1 MFFLSPFLRLALEA
15 EKQSRLEADLSGL
28 KDQLEKA
35 NEGLRAANRLGDQ
48 LDAKSRTI
56 ASLKQDL
63 TIRDDLLAKAHRD
76 LEAARGQ
83 GVAKVDRYLVKN
95 LVVGYAT
102 ADTAKKPEV
111 MKILATVLDFNQEER
126 DKAGI
131 NTSGQG
137 WLKGWFGGS
146 VGSPGKNI

>member
-1 MFFLSPFLRLALEA
+1 M
-15 EKQSRLEADLSGL
+15 
-28 KDQLEKA
+28 
-35 NEGLRAANRLGDQ
+35 GDQ

-95 LVVGYAT
+95 LVVGYAV
-102 ADTAKKPEV
+102 ADAGKKPEV
-111 MKILATVLDFNQEER
+111 MKVLATVLDFNQEER

-131 NTSGQG
+131 NEAVGQG
-137 WLKGWFGGS
+137 WLRGFFGG
-146 VGSPGKNI
+146 GASPAAAASGNFVLPLTINYIAHTHEY

>member
-1 MFFLSPFLRLALEA
+1 MTLSLIYNGNETFTKTSHSILRFTVLHFRAV
-15 EKQSRLEADLSGL
+15 SG
-28 KDQLEKA
+28 
-35 NEGLRAANRLGDQ
+35 
-48 LDAKSRTI
+48 
-56 ASLKQDL
+56 LKQDL
-63 TIRDDLLAKAHRD
+63 AIRDDLLAKAHRD

-102 ADTAKKPEV
+102 ADAAKKPEV

-146 VGSPGKNI
+146 VGSQGKNI